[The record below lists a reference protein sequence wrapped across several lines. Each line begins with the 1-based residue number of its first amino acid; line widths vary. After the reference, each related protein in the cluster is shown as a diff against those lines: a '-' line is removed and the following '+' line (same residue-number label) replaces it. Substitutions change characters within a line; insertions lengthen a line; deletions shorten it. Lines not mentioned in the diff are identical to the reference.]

1 MRVTIVASAGDVR
14 AVEAL
19 SVGLSGAGH
28 GVVVAGEESSGG
40 ISIASIA
47 AAASGSDAVVGLST
61 ARPWAVSAAELVG
74 AVGILGG
81 LEPML
86 PTREFAP
93 VVGGVRPPVKLYG
106 PLGVASDAVGWVRV
120 GRRVN
125 RARRAVGLAR
135 MANPLH
141 QLPIL
146 GAWSPVLVP
155 TPADW
160 DAGRVTVTGEWRVP
174 SDQGWAPDQ
183 ELEAFLAAGDRPI
196 YVGFGSMT
204 GPEVAYAVEAILEA
218 YAGTYRILLDSS
230 EAGAGGRELPENVH
244 RIEGVPDEWL
254 FSRCGALVHECG
266 AARAH
271 AAARSGIPSIPVPFT
286 PQQRFWAERLYE
298 RGIATKP
305 VDPRSGWEA
314 YVPTLRETVP
324 ARELAAAIA
333 AQMAGEDGVAT
344 AVAAIQDIV
353 GSRH

>member
-1 MRVTIVASAGDVR
+1 MRVTIVGGAGDVR
-14 AVEAL
+14 AVAALAAGLRHAGHEAVVVKSGD
-19 SVGLSGAGH
+19 SVGIEA
-28 GVVVAGEESSGG
+28 
-40 ISIASIA
+40 IA
-47 AAASGSDAVVGLST
+47 AASSGADAVVGV
-61 ARPWAVSAAELVG
+61 ADAGPWAVSAAELVG
-74 AVGILGG
+74 AVGILAG
-81 LEPML
+81 LDPML
-86 PTREFAP
+86 PAREFAP
-93 VVGGVRPPVKLYG
+93 VVGGVRPPERLFRPAG
-106 PLGVASDAVGWVRV
+106 QALDSLGWLSV

-125 RARRAVGLAR
+125 RERRALGLAG

-141 QLPIL
+141 ELPIL

-155 TPADW
+155 TPDDW
-160 DAGRVTVTGEWRVP
+160 DARVTVTGEWWVP
-174 SDQGWAPDQ
+174 SAEDFVPDPA
-183 ELEAFLAAGDRPI
+183 LEAFLAAGDRPI

-271 AAARSGIPSIPVPFT
+271 AAARSSIPSIPVPFT
-286 PQQRFWAERLYE
+286 PQQRFWADRLYD
-298 RGIATKP
+298 RGIATTP

-314 YVPTLRETVP
+314 HKAALRETVP

-344 AVAAIQDIV
+344 AVEGIQDLV

>member
-61 ARPWAVSAAELVG
+61 ASPWAVSAAELVG

-146 GAWSPVLVP
+146 GAW
-155 TPADW
+155 
-160 DAGRVTVTGEWRVP
+160 
-174 SDQGWAPDQ
+174 
-183 ELEAFLAAGDRPI
+183 
-196 YVGFGSMT
+196 
-204 GPEVAYAVEAILEA
+204 
-218 YAGTYRILLDSS
+218 
-230 EAGAGGRELPENVH
+230 
-244 RIEGVPDEWL
+244 
-254 FSRCGALVHECG
+254 
-266 AARAH
+266 
-271 AAARSGIPSIPVPFT
+271 
-286 PQQRFWAERLYE
+286 
-298 RGIATKP
+298 
-305 VDPRSGWEA
+305 
-314 YVPTLRETVP
+314 
-324 ARELAAAIA
+324 
-333 AQMAGEDGVAT
+333 
-344 AVAAIQDIV
+344 
-353 GSRH
+353 